1 VQFSVEAAREKALAQ
16 LAVAAPVQVEAE
28 PSVQVSYKLMPAVTE
43 GISMLASVWMVSN
56 PATGDV
62 YQEFR
67 KDPVRLPTTLTVP
80 ARLVDPQGR
89 LRVTYVNVPDVQSG
103 AVSSVSVL
111 DKDIAVLYRVGDFTP
126 NFLRGLVLV
135 SLQLMFLAAV
145 GLTAGTFLSFA
156 VACLVALTVL
166 PFGMAQGFI
175 QGAVT
180 TSSHVNSVL
189 QYPGGAAIFVLRL
202 LMPDFGVTSA
212 GSFLV
217 NGSLISWTHLGVAAV
232 QTIAVRGLLLLGAA
246 CVIFHRRELA
256 RVQV

>member
-1 VQFSVEAAREKALAQ
+1 
-16 LAVAAPVQVEAE
+16 
-28 PSVQVSYKLMPAVTE
+28 
-43 GISMLASVWMVSN
+43 
-56 PATGDV
+56 
-62 YQEFR
+62 
-67 KDPVRLPTTLTVP
+67 
-80 ARLVDPQGR
+80 
-89 LRVTYVNVPDVQSG
+89 
-103 AVSSVSVL
+103 
-111 DKDIAVLYRVGDFTP
+111 VLYRVGDFTP
-126 NFLRGLVLV
+126 NFLRGLALV

-145 GLTAGTFLSFA
+145 GLTAGTFLSFP

-180 TSSHVNSVL
+180 TSTNVGSVL
-189 QYPGGAAIFVLRL
+189 QYPGGAAIYVLRL